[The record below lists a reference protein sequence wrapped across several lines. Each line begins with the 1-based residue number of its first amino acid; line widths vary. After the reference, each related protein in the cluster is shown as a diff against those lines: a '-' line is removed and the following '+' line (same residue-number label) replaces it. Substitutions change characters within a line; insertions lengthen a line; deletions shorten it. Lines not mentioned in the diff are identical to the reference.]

1 MATVNIADELSIQLH
16 SLRAYG
22 DLDRQLA
29 ALAELGFR
37 RVELVGGQ
45 VADARRTRA
54 LLDAHGL
61 SAPTGHIGLDDLR
74 RRFDWAAD
82 QAQAV
87 GLEALFMPA
96 VPPQDRDAPA
106 DRWRAIGAELGEMAE
121 RMHARG
127 LDFGYHNHDWELR
140 PFADGTTPLVHLFD
154 GAAGSRLAFEADVAW
169 MVRGG
174 ADPLAWMERE
184 KARLAAV
191 HVKDIAPEGGNAEE
205 DGWADVGKGVLDWP
219 AFWREARAR
228 GARWMV
234 LEHDK
239 PADPIRFARDSRRHL
254 IETLG

>member
-1 MATVNIADELSIQLH
+1 MNIADDLSIQLY

-22 DLDRQLA
+22 DLDRQLT

-37 RVELVGGQ
+37 QVELVAGQ
-45 VADARRTRA
+45 IADARRTRA
-54 LLDAHGL
+54 LLDASGL

-74 RRFDWAAD
+74 RRFDWVAD
-82 QAQAV
+82 QAHIV
-87 GLEALFMPA
+87 GLEEVHMPA
-96 VPPQDRDAPA
+96 VLPEDRDAPA

-121 RMHARG
+121 RMHGRG
-127 LDFGYHNHDWELR
+127 LAFGYHNHDWDLR
-140 PFADGTTPLVHLFD
+140 PFADGTTPLAHLLD
-154 GAAGSRLAFEADVAW
+154 GAAGSRLTFEADVAW

-184 KARLAAV
+184 TARLTSV
-191 HVKDIAPEGGNAEE
+191 HVKDIAPEGENVEE

-219 AFWREARAR
+219 GLWREALAR
-228 GARWMV
+228 GAKWMI

-239 PADPIRFARDSRRHL
+239 PADPIRFARDSRRYL